1 MTEYRV
7 KIRLNG
13 AISSVSVNA
22 SSAGG
27 AKQLVQA
34 QYGPAVDVLSVQR
47 A

>member
-1 MTEYRV
+1 MTLYKV

-13 AISSVSVNA
+13 RISWTQVTA
-22 SSAGG
+22 SSAGH

-34 QYGPAVDVLSVQR
+34 QYGGAADVLTVQR